1 MGIGLRRWMV
11 VRPQRH
17 RPWTAPR
24 PATVVVVGG
33 GIAGVSAALV
43 LAERGLR
50 VTLLERAPWL
60 GGRLAAWP
68 HRLRDGSTHLVDHG
82 FHGFFRQYYTWRAI
96 LRRIDPELGFLRP
109 LGRYPVLS
117 RTWAEE
123 DVADLPRLPLV
134 NLCALIAR
142 SPSLGLDD
150 LRRMDGKAALP
161 LLTYER
167 RRTYREYDHIPAT
180 RFLDSL
186 QVPERARA
194 MLFDVFAHSFFNR
207 EETMSAAEMIMMFH
221 FYFLG
226 NPEGLDIDA
235 PTEDH
240 ATAIWQPLAARL
252 DALGADVR
260 TASPVDRIE
269 PGHDG
274 WRVTLRG
281 GEAVTGRYAILAAD
295 PPAVRALG
303 AASTGLTR
311 TAPHLAAQLD
321 QLGVAAP
328 YVVSRLWTDRDCQ
341 PHRAAFNAVTR
352 EATLDSVTAYHR
364 VERQAGRWTVRGSG
378 AVLELHA
385 YACDDHLDASTAA
398 ARMRAELAALW
409 PETAA
414 MGVVDQHTRREANA
428 PAFGVGSDH
437 TRPGVVTDA
446 PGLFLAG
453 DWVRL
458 PFPTALME
466 RAAASGVLAADQV
479 LADAGAALEPIRCVR
494 PRGILARPPEPAPS
508 PA

>member
-1 MGIGLRRWMV
+1 MSIGRRQWMV

-17 RPWTAPR
+17 QPRTAPE
-24 PATVVVVGG
+24 PVKVAVVGG
-33 GIAGVSAALV
+33 GIAAVSAALV
-43 LAERGLR
+43 LAERGIP
-50 VTLLERAPWL
+50 VTLLERAPHL

-68 HRLRDGSTHLVDHG
+68 HRLRDDSTHMIEHG

-109 LGRYPVLS
+109 VGRYPVLS
-117 RTWAEE
+117 RAWSEE
-123 DVADLPRLPLV
+123 DFANLPHLPLV
-134 NLCALIAR
+134 NLLALITR
-142 SPSLGLDD
+142 SPSLRLND
-150 LRRMDGKAALP
+150 LRRMDSKAALP
-161 LLTYER
+161 LLSYER

-180 RFLDSL
+180 QFMDSL
-186 QVPERARA
+186 RLTDRARA

-235 PTEDH
+235 PTEDY
-240 ATAIWQPLAARL
+240 ATAIWQPLAAQL
-252 DALGADVR
+252 DTLGADVR
-260 TASPVDRIE
+260 TASTVDRIE
-269 PGHDG
+269 PDNGD

-281 GEAVTGRYAILAAD
+281 GEAITCRYAILAAD
-295 PPAVRALG
+295 PPGIRALG
-303 AASTGLTR
+303 AASTGLTHA
-311 TAPHLAAQLD
+311 APRLAEQLH
-321 QLGVAAP
+321 QLGVTAP
-328 YVVSRLWTDRDCQ
+328 YAVTRLWADRDCH

-352 EATLDSVTAYHR
+352 ETTLDSVTVYHR
-364 VERQAGRWTVRGSG
+364 VERQAQRWATRSGG

-385 YACDDHLDASTAA
+385 YACDDNLDASAAA

-414 MGVVDQHTRREANA
+414 LTVIDQHTRVEANA
-428 PAFGVGSDH
+428 PAFGVGSDRM
-437 TRPGVVTDA
+437 RPGVVTEA
-446 PGLFLAG
+446 PGLLLAG

-479 LADAGAALEPIRCVR
+479 LADLGAALEPIRCVR
-494 PRGILARPPEPAPS
+494 PRGVLTRQRKSATS